1 MKRKAMDGTCTVGPC
16 SSKPFRK
23 HPENGSKNDQ
33 RSEVASKG
41 VMSKKGGSLQMAG
54 EVDEGRVW

>member
-1 MKRKAMDGTCTVGPC
+1 MDGTCTVGPC

-23 HPENGSKNDQ
+23 HPENDSKNDQ